1 MKRRTAAI
9 EPSNTDLVHEVL
21 RSAERPLT
29 LDEIT
34 ERVNERR
41 PVTTANPPATI
52 RSALSQGPQLVSL
65 GDGRYG
71 YLPRLIEG
79 SLLRLPL
86 TEKKPANHPLVYPD
100 EVRLGLFPSWLDIQ
114 KRRSERPAHLRLPN
128 GEVVELPL
136 QFLGTATWGTAMP
149 DGLRR
154 YLVDERAAAGDSLLI
169 RVVGG
174 EDGTCEACFESRS
187 SRDAQVIKGR
197 NRELADAAQALLRG
211 SRSTDVHIWDLIVGL
226 LARRAYHA
234 DVAPDPL
241 ENVLG
246 ADSRFVAAGF
256 GAWLLQENVTP
267 ALRVAIRQRQQ
278 DEARLSGLEP
288 RQESLHAE
296 SPTPVSLDS
305 VRARLLVELNTLL
318 GDQSRESLAGASA
331 RLQSVLAPQPP
342 HRPVRVARRRRRGPA
357 RIYQLKVTLK
367 GIRPPIWRRVLIR
380 SDTSLEQL
388 HEVLQTTMG
397 WLGGHLHQ
405 FVANGV
411 QYGVPDDDWGAEVH
425 DERLVTL
432 GDVAPAA
439 GDRLLYEYD
448 FGDGWEHDL
457 VVEKLLEPEPGATY
471 PVCLKGRRACP
482 PEDVG
487 GIWGYA
493 EFLEILNDP
502 DHPEYE
508 ERLEWVG
515 GEFDPEEFDAE
526 DVNAALASLD

>member
-1 MKRRTAAI
+1 M
-9 EPSNTDLVHEVL
+9 
-21 RSAERPLT
+21 
-29 LDEIT
+29 
-34 ERVNERR
+34 
-41 PVTTANPPATI
+41 
-52 RSALSQGPQLVSL
+52 
-65 GDGRYG
+65 
-71 YLPRLIEG
+71 
-79 SLLRLPL
+79 
-86 TEKKPANHPLVYPD
+86 
-100 EVRLGLFPSWLDIQ
+100 
-114 KRRSERPAHLRLPN
+114 
-128 GEVVELPL
+128 
-136 QFLGTATWGTAMP
+136 
-149 DGLRR
+149 
-154 YLVDERAAAGDSLLI
+154 
-169 RVVGG
+169 
-174 EDGTCEACFESRS
+174 
-187 SRDAQVIKGR
+187 
-197 NRELADAAQALLRG
+197 
-211 SRSTDVHIWDLIVGL
+211 
-226 LARRAYHA
+226 
-234 DVAPDPL
+234 
-241 ENVLG
+241 
-246 ADSRFVAAGF
+246 
-256 GAWLLQENVTP
+256 
-267 ALRVAIRQRQQ
+267 
-278 DEARLSGLEP
+278 SGLEP
-288 RQESLHAE
+288 RQESLHTQ
-296 SPTPVSLDS
+296 SPSPVSLDS

-331 RLQSVLAPQPP
+331 RLQSLLAPQPP
-342 HRPVRVARRRRRGPA
+342 HRPVRVAQRRRRGPA

-397 WLGGHLHQ
+397 WLRGHLHQ
-405 FVANGV
+405 FVADGV

-425 DERLVTL
+425 DESLVTL

-493 EFLEILNDP
+493 EFLEILSDP